1 MRCIIFANGAY
12 GDLDAYRDIIRAGD
26 KILCADGGSN
36 YAFQLGIRP
45 DCIVGDMDSIQPEII
60 KFYTTLQVP
69 LQKFPAR
76 KDFTDL
82 QLCLDIARGWGA
94 EEIIMLGS
102 LGKRLDH
109 TLANLY
115 AGMELVRQGL
125 RISHFT
131 PECWVYIIDREL
143 DIIGQ
148 PGDTVSVLVLTDQ
161 ARGVS
166 ETGFEYTPTSPLMMN
181 SQPYAVSNLLTGCRG
196 TIQVEQGILAVFHY
210 FTAAQG
216 TPAPQ

>member
-1 MRCIIFANGAY
+1 
-12 GDLDAYRDIIRAGD
+12 
-26 KILCADGGSN
+26 
-36 YAFQLGIRP
+36 
-45 DCIVGDMDSIQPEII
+45 MDSIQPEVQE
-60 KFYTTLQVP
+60 FYTNLQVP
-69 LQKFPAR
+69 LQKFPLR

-82 QLCLDIARGWGA
+82 QLCLDTAREWGV

-125 RISHFT
+125 KISHFT

-143 DIIGQ
+143 KITGQ
-148 PGDTVSVLVLTDQ
+148 PGDIVSVLALTDQ

-166 ETGFEYTPTSPLMMN
+166 EVGFEYTPSSPLMES
-181 SQPYAVSNLLTGCRG
+181 SQPYAVSNLLAGRRG
-196 TIQVEQGILAVFHY
+196 TIKVESGILAVFHY
-210 FTAAQG
+210 F
-216 TPAPQ
+216 